1 MKKKITRFFCLF
13 TSLMMF
19 MSGVSVVNA
28 EETPSGYVVTFAC
41 ENASVD
47 VYYTQNYVQADET
60 NVSTALARNSGT
72 GEIDISGD
80 GQVNFKVNPD
90 EGYSIVSVAAEG
102 NYKNLKKPDET
113 GYERTYKITKI
124 KGAVTVN
131 VKTEK
136 TQTETETTSVS
147 YDVVINEIESNGDV
161 NDWVELY
168 NKGTEAVDISGWYI
182 LDNDPEHTPEATTT
196 PLADNTVLKPGEYY
210 VLEENKDFT
219 FGLGKADEV
228 KLYDKNG
235 NLVENQDWTEH
246 AFGSLSRIPDGK
258 GDFKDVAVSTKG
270 AANTDQASAEKPTEE
285 PKPETPA
292 VSYDVVVNEIESNG
306 DVNDWVELYNK
317 GTEAVDIS
325 GWYIVDDKPTD
336 KTKSVPL
343 KEGTILQPGA
353 FYVLNGDIDFS
364 FGLGDPDEVNLYDKN
379 GNLVEKHSWS
389 AHASG
394 SLSRIPDG
402 TGAMVDTPVTTKNAS
417 NQGGETEKPAIKAEA
432 WPGIDKV
439 DTVDDG
445 LSMFLSD
452 SSGLDFADGK
462 LYAINNKN
470 GTFWVLNVT
479 RDGSV
484 TYADGFTKNGKN
496 LAFAYDADPS
506 SSNPDTEG
514 ITVDAS
520 GMAYAAAERDNNNKN
535 VNANWILQFNPWT
548 QADTVVA
555 SKEWN
560 ITSLLP
566 DVAANAG
573 IEAVEWVADED
584 VKGRLIDENTGKAYD
599 PSVYNNRVAG
609 VFFTAL
615 EYNGHIYAFVLNND
629 GTAVLIN
636 ETDSTIGG
644 AMALDYDTYEDV
656 LWVGYDDGYGNVSAK
671 ITWNGTE
678 TPEVKLYS
686 APAGMDVSRNNEG
699 MAITTADYTVNGVR
713 PVYHFMDGVETG
725 VLTVSY
731 LNCDYQDGSSEPQG
745 TVTETVDVKTEVAGT
760 IDQATA
766 EKLKETLKQIQV
778 SNVVDQLKPEVRAE
792 LLKGTESKVV
802 ELRNVNQVKVTDA
815 DFKGEYRTVTFEIVP
830 SVEVVVDGQ
839 TVKTEVINNADLTG
853 KNITVTLPLNG
864 LEVKEIIHESK
875 GYPTEYIHN
884 FVITKGGNVTFNITH
899 FSTFTLSEKVTA
911 ASSAKPAV
919 DTGVTGVQTSGN
931 LYLAAWILAGILIIW
946 YRRKTA

>member
-47 VYYTQNYVQADET
+47 VYYTQNYAQADEI

-80 GQVNFKVNPD
+80 GQANFKVNPD

-113 GYERTYKITKI
+113 GYERTYRVTKI
-124 KGAVTVN
+124 KGAVTVT

-147 YDVVINEIESNGDV
+147 YDVVI
-161 NDWVELY
+161 
-168 NKGTEAVDISGWYI
+168 
-182 LDNDPEHTPEATTT
+182 
-196 PLADNTVLKPGEYY
+196 
-210 VLEENKDFT
+210 
-219 FGLGKADEV
+219 
-228 KLYDKNG
+228 
-235 NLVENQDWTEH
+235 
-246 AFGSLSRIPDGK
+246 
-258 GDFKDVAVSTKG
+258 
-270 AANTDQASAEKPTEE
+270 
-285 PKPETPA
+285 
-292 VSYDVVVNEIESNG
+292 NEIESNG

-445 LSMFLSD
+445 VSMFLSD

-599 PSVYNNRVAG
+599 PFVYNNRVAG

-656 LWVGYDDGYGNVSAK
+656 LWVGSDDGYGNVSAK

-766 EKLKETLKQIQV
+766 EKIKEALKQVQV

-792 LLKGTESKVV
+792 LLKGTEGKVV

-875 GYPTEYIHN
+875 GYPTEYIHD

-899 FSTFTLSEKVTA
+899 FSTFTLSEMVTA

-919 DTGVTGVQTSGN
+919 DTGVTGGQTSGN
-931 LYLAAWILAGILIIW
+931 LYLSAWILAGILIIW